1 MTGAPSAPGAPRF
14 HCAVVD
20 AAGVLREDASTAIVP
35 WWSVTKTLVAACVLL
50 FAQEG
55 RLRLDAPLGEH
66 PFTVRQLLAHR
77 SGLGDYGGLPA
88 YKAAVARGDA
98 PWSDAAFLN
107 HVSPRTLLF
116 APGSAF
122 AYSNVGYL
130 LLRRRLEALAGEGLG
145 TLLARR
151 VLRPL
156 GLAGSRLA
164 MTPADMVQT
173 AFARSRSYH
182 PGWCSHG
189 TVVGPVAEAALAL
202 HRLLAGE
209 LLSRASLAALRT
221 PYALPDNFATPPWR
235 QAGYALGLM
244 RGTLAD
250 ADLTRHAA
258 VQGHGAGG
266 PGCVGGVYNAPDV
279 WGGRTV
285 AVFTDATCPGAVE
298 DRVLALLT
306 TP

>member
-1 MTGAPSAPGAPRF
+1 M
-14 HCAVVD
+14 
-20 AAGVLREDASTAIVP
+20 LREDASTAIVP

-50 FAQEG
+50 FVEDG
-55 RLRLDAPLGEH
+55 RLRLDAPLGEY

-98 PWSDAAFLN
+98 PWPDAELLA

-130 LLRRRLEALAGEGLG
+130 LLRRRLEALSGEGLG
-145 TLLARR
+145 TLLVRR
-151 VLRPL
+151 VLQPL
-156 GLAGSRLA
+156 GLTGSRLA
-164 MTPADMVQT
+164 MTPADMAQT
-173 AFARSRSYH
+173 AFAGSRNYQ
-182 PGWCSHG
+182 PGWCYHG
-189 TVVGPVAEAALAL
+189 TVIGPVAEAALAL

-209 LLSRASLAALRT
+209 LLSPASLAALRT
-221 PYALPDNFATPPWR
+221 PYALPSIFATPPWR

-266 PGCVGGVYNAPDV
+266 PGCVGGVYNAPDA
-279 WGGRTV
+279 WGGYTV
-285 AVFTDATCPGAVE
+285 AVFTDDTEPGAVE
-298 DRVLALLT
+298 ERVLALLT

>member
-1 MTGAPSAPGAPRF
+1 MTDATSALGTPRVC
-14 HCAVVD
+14 CAVVD
-20 AAGVLREDASTAIVP
+20 ASGVLRGDSSAAVAP
-35 WWSVTKTLVAACVLL
+35 WWSFTKTLLAACVLL
-50 FAQEG
+50 FAEEG
-55 RLRLDAPLGEH
+55 RLRLDEPFGEH

-98 PWSDAAFLN
+98 PWPDAALLT

-130 LLRRRLEALAGEGLG
+130 LLRRRLETLAGEGLG

-151 VLRPL
+151 VLLPL
-156 GLAGSRLA
+156 GLAGARLA
-164 MTPADMVQT
+164 MTPADMAQT
-173 AFARSRSYH
+173 DFPGSRDYN
-182 PGWCSHG
+182 PGWCYHG

-202 HRLLAGE
+202 HRLLGGA
-209 LLSRASLAALRT
+209 LLSRASLDALRT
-221 PYALPDNFATPPWR
+221 PYALPDHFATPPWR

-250 ADLTRHAA
+250 ADLRRHAA

-266 PGCVGGVYNAPDV
+266 PGCVGGVYNAPDFR
-279 WGGRTV
+279 GGRTV
-285 AVFTDATCPGAVE
+285 AVFTDATEPGAVE